1 MTIEQ
6 RVERM
11 FNPGGSTP
19 VGTGFPLV
27 PFASLPA
34 ASTVE
39 GQVRRLTELPHV
51 SLIAL
56 SGKWRPFGG
65 RQVLAQRS
73 VNPVTVQSLSD
84 FKAETIGPF
93 PGGLVRAGMRVEC
106 REVFSSGGLGTNPR
120 LTYLYAGPSGGVGT
134 NGLFAY
140 YNNTIND
147 IDGNGEIVG
156 RISVLS
162 DASANHRATPAS
174 GPNASGVYPLTGGYF
189 HSTVPALTP
198 LVDFSAP
205 WAIDIVMRSAAETA
219 VAISTATWVGGVA
232 TYNTSAVHTLAVG
245 DKTTIAGVDLAGYN
259 GVVIVTS
266 VPTTTQFTAVIA
278 DPGGSGTGGTSS
290 RISNMISQ
298 SYVLE
303 LVG

>member
-34 ASTVE
+34 ASSVE

-56 SGKWRPFGG
+56 GGIWRPFGG
-65 RQVLAQRS
+65 RQVLAKRTT
-73 VNPVTVQSLSD
+73 NPVTVQNLSGEV
-84 FKAETIGPF
+84 AETIGPF
-93 PGGLVRAGMRVEC
+93 PGGLVRAGMQV
-106 REVFSSGGLGTNPR
+106 N
-120 LTYLYAGPSGGVGT
+120 LTSQFLAGAVGT
-134 NGLFAY
+134 GARLVKHWL
-140 YNNTIND
+140 
-147 IDGNGEIVG
+147 G
-156 RISVLS
+156 
-162 DASANHRATPAS
+162 PAS
-174 GPNASGVYPLTGGYF
+174 GPVVGGQFAYTPNITQSALTVNGRLGGAVYVQSDVSANHIATPGSTSLVASPTGGYL
-189 HSTVPALTP
+189 SQNISPLTP
-198 LVDFSAP
+198 TVDFSQP
-205 WAIDIVMRSAAETA
+205 WTAGITLQSAAETA

-245 DKTTIAGVDLAGYN
+245 DKTTIAGVSLAGYN
-259 GVVIVTS
+259 GVFIVASIVDTD
-266 VPTTTQFTAVIA
+266 TFTVAMA
-278 DPGGSGTGGTSS
+278 SDPGGSGTGGTSS

>member
-56 SGKWRPFGG
+56 GGIWRPFGG
-65 RQVLAQRS
+65 RQVLASRS
-73 VNPVTVQSLSD
+73 INPVTVQNLAGAV
-84 FKAETIGPF
+84 AETIGPF
-93 PGGLVRAGMRVEC
+93 PGGLVRAGMRLEIDATFEHTGIGTGARVAQALLN
-106 REVFSSGGLGTNPR
+106 GGLWMGSGN
-120 LTYLYAGPSGGVGT
+120 LTQSLAT
-134 NGLFAY
+134 
-140 YNNTIND
+140 TQ
-147 IDGNGEIVG
+147 EG
-156 RISVLS
+156 RQAAVLRVISDTL
-162 DASANHRATPAS
+162 ANHRRGNQTQS
-174 GPNASGVYPLTGGYF
+174 SYLYGIQQYDNLS
-189 HSTVPALTP
+189 
-198 LVDFSAP
+198 VDFSAD
-205 WAIDIVMRSAAETA
+205 WSADILLTSCAETA

-245 DKTTIAGVDLAGYN
+245 DKTTIAGVSLAGYN